1 MFDDRY
7 NGLTLDEAAAK
18 AGGYV
23 DYVPGRSLILDYDYR
38 AMSDYMTFAITSF
51 IVIVDIRV
59 DGYTLDK
66 VMLILKAVKLI
77 MMIADFHPYAHRAK
91 RFIR

>member
-38 AMSDYMTFAITSF
+38 AMSDYMTFAITTPGVSSSSS
-51 IVIVDIRV
+51 I
-59 DGYTLDK
+59 
-66 VMLILKAVKLI
+66 
-77 MMIADFHPYAHRAK
+77 YASMAIHLTRSCSSSK
-91 RFIR
+91 PSSSS